1 MAALVASD
9 EPGLQNRYFAVRHGQ
24 VSVNFMCTH
33 YTVQLLTQAESNVQ
47 KIIVSN
53 PAIGA
58 DAYGLT
64 DLGMEQAKQVK
75 SHCTG

>member
-1 MAALVASD
+1 
-9 EPGLQNRYFAVRHGQ
+9 
-24 VSVNFMCTH
+24 
-33 YTVQLLTQAESNVQ
+33 VQ

-64 DLGMEQAKQVK
+64 DLGMEQAKQVL
-75 SHCTG
+75 CTTKIVDVV